1 MVEIAFLMASLL
13 MPLQQAEVRSLMCG
27 IRCMNFQRIR
37 NVLYMFLS
45 KVQKA
50 LVKLWKTQLKAV
62 KKLWPAAVAL
72 TVVRC

>member
-1 MVEIAFLMASLL
+1 
-13 MPLQQAEVRSLMCG
+13 
-27 IRCMNFQRIR
+27 
-37 NVLYMFLS
+37 MFLS

-62 KKLWPAAVAL
+62 KKLWPAAVVL